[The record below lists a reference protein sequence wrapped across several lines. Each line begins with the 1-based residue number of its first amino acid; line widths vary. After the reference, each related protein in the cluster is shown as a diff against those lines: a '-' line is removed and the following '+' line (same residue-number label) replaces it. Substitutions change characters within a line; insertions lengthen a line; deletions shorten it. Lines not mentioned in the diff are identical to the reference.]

1 MKTIEKKTAAKKR
14 PVRTPEVLQME
25 AAECGAACLS
35 MILRYYGCWV
45 SLEELREACG
55 VSRNGCTASGI
66 LTAARHYGMKGGG
79 FRTTA
84 EKLRKA
90 PLPCV
95 LFWNDDHF
103 VVLEGFRKNKVLI
116 NDPII
121 GHRRISQEELEASFS
136 GVMLCIEP
144 GTGFRR
150 VEQRK
155 TCISWAQ
162 TG

>member
-1 MKTIEKKTAAKKR
+1 MKTGEKKTAAKKR
-14 PVRTPEVLQME
+14 PGRTPEVLQME

-35 MILRYYGCWV
+35 MILRCYGCWV
-45 SLEELREACG
+45 PLEELREACG

-66 LTAARHYGMKGGG
+66 LAAARQYGMKGGG

-84 EKLRKA
+84 EKLGKA

-103 VVLEGFRKNKVLI
+103 VVLEGFRKSKVLI

-121 GHRRISQEELEASFS
+121 GHRRISREELEVSFP
-136 GVMLCIEP
+136 VLCSAWSRAQA
-144 GTGFRR
+144 FRR
-150 VEQRK
+150 AAKRK